1 MFRPRELLA
10 KLHIKTTKPEDY
22 GLYKCKVSDDFGE
35 TEATVHLAMSTVQMP
50 LASPPE
56 MPRQCCAR
64 SGVNKRCLL
73 MCGMTDSENR
83 RYVPRPF
90 MRQNCSGEISKVLAC
105 AMPLVDESA
114 CCLIKEVPSQC
125 LYLCDH
131 QQKAPNLMPSLCLDY
146 VATAE
151 QCRLSGIQN
160 RPSVVRNLKAQ
171 ITQENNLLST
181 SISLLI
187 NYDNSDRADIY
198 YIYWRSEGGFWQHRS
213 SNGTSKKLI
222 LASSVNELVVVAAN
236 AFGFSQPS
244 QLFLREG
251 KWVKI

>member
-1 MFRPRELLA
+1 
-10 KLHIKTTKPEDY
+10 
-22 GLYKCKVSDDFGE
+22 
-35 TEATVHLAMSTVQMP
+35 MSTVQMP

-56 MPRQCCAR
+56 MPRQFAR

-114 CCLIKEVPSQC
+114 CCLIKEVLACAMPLVDESACCLIKEMPSQC

-146 VATAE
+146 VASAE

-181 SISLLI
+181 SILFNSL
-187 NYDNSDRADIY
+187 
-198 YIYWRSEGGFWQHRS
+198 
-213 SNGTSKKLI
+213 
-222 LASSVNELVVVAAN
+222 
-236 AFGFSQPS
+236 
-244 QLFLREG
+244 
-251 KWVKI
+251 

>member
-1 MFRPRELLA
+1 MDF
-10 KLHIKTTKPEDY
+10 TN
-22 GLYKCKVSDDFGE
+22 SDDFGE
-35 TEATVHLAMSTVQMP
+35 TEATVHLVMSTVQMP

-114 CCLIKEVPSQC
+114 CCLIKEMPSQC

-151 QCRLSGIQN
+151 VLNKFRAKYLDFG
-160 RPSVVRNLKAQ
+160 PSCLFQLKKP
-171 ITQENNLLST
+171 
-181 SISLLI
+181 
-187 NYDNSDRADIY
+187 R
-198 YIYWRSEGGFWQHRS
+198 
-213 SNGTSKKLI
+213 K
-222 LASSVNELVVVAAN
+222 
-236 AFGFSQPS
+236 
-244 QLFLREG
+244 
-251 KWVKI
+251 